1 MLNNPKCRDK
11 PLFITRKYPSINAY
25 KIGFNLSSIN
35 MCVIS
40 YTPIHLA
47 RHTFATM
54 SLNNHVP
61 LETIQK
67 MLGHS
72 DIATTQI
79 YARLLDKTISEDMVR
94 MREKFDTIPVDI
106 KPLPEPPV
114 TFTPEPQPKRGRPR
128 KYS

>member
-47 RHTFATM
+47 RHSFAVNILNGGANIKTVQ
-54 SLNNHVP
+54 SL
-61 LETIQK
+61 
-67 MLGHS
+67 MGHAS
-72 DIATTQI
+72 IEMTEKYLRVVDELKHKAINSLPDI
-79 YARLLDKTISEDMVR
+79 V
-94 MREKFDTIPVDI
+94 V
-106 KPLPEPPV
+106 
-114 TFTPEPQPKRGRPR
+114 
-128 KYS
+128 